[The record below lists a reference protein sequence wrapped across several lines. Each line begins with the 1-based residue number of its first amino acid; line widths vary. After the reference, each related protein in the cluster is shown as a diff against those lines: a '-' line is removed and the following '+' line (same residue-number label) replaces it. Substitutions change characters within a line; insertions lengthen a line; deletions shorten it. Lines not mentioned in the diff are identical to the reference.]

1 MMKVESQRIDTPKKS
16 MGLGNQL
23 IQMAISR
30 RLSMNM
36 LEHIEKLNIDKDH
49 EDQKI
54 AEHSD
59 ENLTTEQS

>member
-1 MMKVESQRIDTPKKS
+1 
-16 MGLGNQL
+16 
-23 IQMAISR
+23 MAIGR

-36 LEHIEKLNIDKDH
+36 LEHIEKLNIDKDY

-54 AEHSD
+54 AENSD